1 MNELANKN
9 SSSVLAV
16 CGTGFLALATVF
28 LVRDL
33 ALPTETLLAVAALLA
48 SIAAVLGRP
57 RRWPWVAPAALLG
70 AAVAGGG
77 WYAAITSPALLPG
90 LALTAAGAIAAL
102 VLHERRAAAPDA
114 TAADG
119 LFWYAAGT
127 AFLVASA
134 AFYFHFFTL
143 GAADESAARRLI
155 PTIGWLA
162 IGLALMIA
170 ARSRTSPPGRVG
182 VAFIVVALA
191 KALVYDS
198 THLQGPLRVTAFA
211 AVGALLLASARL
223 VSERERA

>member
-16 CGTGFLALATVF
+16 GGTGFLALAAVF

-33 ALPTETLLAVAALLA
+33 ALPTETLLGV
-48 SIAAVLGRP
+48 
-57 RRWPWVAPAALLG
+57 AALLG
-70 AAVAGGG
+70 AALAGGG

-102 VLHERRAAAPDA
+102 VLQERRAPSPNAS
-114 TAADG
+114 AADG

-143 GAADESAARRLI
+143 GAADESVARRLI

-162 IGLALMIA
+162 IGLGLLIA

-211 AVGALLLASARL
+211 AVGALLLAGARL
-223 VSERERA
+223 VSDRERA